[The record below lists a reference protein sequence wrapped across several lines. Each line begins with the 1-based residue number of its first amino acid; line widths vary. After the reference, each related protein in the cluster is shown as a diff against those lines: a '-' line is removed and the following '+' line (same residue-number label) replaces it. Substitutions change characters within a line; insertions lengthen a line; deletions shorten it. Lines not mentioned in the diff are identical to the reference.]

1 MSSVIAPACRRSRSV
16 IVLVVLAVAALA
28 ALGPS
33 VAGAAQHLGER
44 ALHKG
49 DRGHDVR
56 VLQDF
61 LTRAGYATPI
71 AGVFGP
77 QTLSNVKRF
86 QRAHHLTVDGVVGSG
101 TAHALRSVA
110 DRRAEAK
117 QHAQPSG
124 GDSEHLGDR
133 TLKKGMR
140 GHDVRVLQDYLSRA
154 GVPTSVDG
162 VFGPG
167 TLRNV
172 KRFQRVHGLT
182 VDGVVGSGTEDL
194 LRRLGEGGSAGDG
207 GDAAPAPA
215 PVGHARLRADGTALA
230 PADAPDA
237 IKGVIAAGNRI
248 ATMPYVYGGGHG
260 TWNDNG
266 YDCSGSVSFA
276 LHGGGLV
283 STQLD
288 STGFESYGS
297 RGAGRWITVYANAG
311 HAYMVVAGLRFDTSG
326 ASPSR
331 WQSDMRSG
339 SGTPTGVLALAAR
352 LASAACPHSPIPT
365 P

>member
-1 MSSVIAPACRRSRSV
+1 MPSAIAPACRRSRFV
-16 IVLVVLAVAALA
+16 IGLVVLAITTMAALA
-28 ALGPS
+28 PS
-33 VAGAAQHLGER
+33 VATATQHLGDR
-44 ALHKG
+44 TLHKG

-56 VLQDF
+56 VLQDY
-61 LTRAGYATPI
+61 LTRAGYSTPI
-71 AGVFGP
+71 VGIFGP
-77 QTLSNVKRF
+77 QTLRNVKRF
-86 QRAHHLTVDGVVGSG
+86 QRAHHMTVDGVVGSG
-101 TAHALRSVA
+101 TSRALRTVAARRAHAQERA
-110 DRRAEAK
+110 D
-117 QHAQPSG
+117 QDDDG
-124 GDSEHLGDR
+124 GPSEHMGDR

-140 GHDVRVLQDYLSRA
+140 GHDVRVLQDYLTRA
-154 GVPTSVDG
+154 GVPTPVDG

-172 KRFQRVHGLT
+172 KRFQRGQGLT
-182 VDGVVGSGTEDL
+182 DDGVVGPATVEA
-194 LRRLGEGGSAGDG
+194 LRRLGEGGSAGDS
-207 GDAAPAPA
+207 GDTAPA
-215 PVGHARLRADGTALA
+215 PVGRARLRADGTAVA

-237 IKGVIAAGNRI
+237 VKGVIAAGNRI

-260 TWNDNG
+260 TWTDNG

-276 LHGGGLV
+276 LHGGGLI

-297 RGAGRWITVYANAG
+297 RGNGRWITVYANAG

-339 SGTPTGVLALAAR
+339 AGYVVRHPSGF
-352 LASAACPHSPIPT
+352 
-365 P
+365 

>member
-1 MSSVIAPACRRSRSV
+1 VSSVIAPVRRRSRSV
-16 IVLVVLAVAALA
+16 IVLAALLAALA
-28 ALGPS
+28 PSSAL
-33 VAGAAQHLGER
+33 AAQHLGDR
-44 ALHKG
+44 TLHKG

-77 QTLSNVKRF
+77 RTLRNVRRF
-86 QRAHHLTVDGVVGSG
+86 QRAHQMAVDGIVGAG
-101 TAHALRSVA
+101 TSRALRTVA
-110 DRRAEAK
+110 ARRAAAK
-117 QHAQPSG
+117 QRAAHDG
-124 GDSEHLGDR
+124 GSEHMGDR

-154 GVPTSVDG
+154 GVATPVDG

-167 TLRNV
+167 TKANV
-172 KRFQRVHGLT
+172 KRFQRAHGLT
-182 VDGVVGSGTEDL
+182 ADGIVGPATVQS
-194 LRRLGEGGSAGDG
+194 LRNLGEGAGDS
-207 GDAAPAPA
+207 GDPAPA
-215 PVGHARLRADGTALA
+215 PVGRARLRADGTVFA
-230 PADAPDA
+230 PADAPAA

-248 ATMPYVYGGGHG
+248 ATRPYVYGGGHG

-266 YDCSGSVSFA
+266 YDCSGSVSYA
-276 LHGGGLV
+276 LHGGGLI

-288 STGFESYGS
+288 STGFESWGS
-297 RGAGRWITVYANAG
+297 RGGGRWITVYANAG
-311 HAYMVVAGLRFDTSG
+311 HAFMVVAGLRFDTSG

-339 SGTPTGVLALAAR
+339 DGYVVRHPSGL
-352 LASAACPHSPIPT
+352 
-365 P
+365 